1 MYITVCT
8 LLRFASLLVKI
19 VLVCTHLFLLKT
31 RNEGWIVWMTIHRF
45 SERGPFLYSGG
56 SGIPKIQ
63 PMKLIE
69 FWYLSPVFYN
79 ERAILYS
86 LYIFLETFCRF
97 TWGDPQLSL
106 FQLNTTVVAGRS
118 TLYIVIPRSI
128 EESYSACI
136 Y

>member
-69 FWYLSPVFYN
+69 LWYLSPVVFYN
-79 ERAILYS
+79 ERAIYS
-86 LYIFLETFCRF
+86 LYIF
-97 TWGDPQLSL
+97 GDILSL
-106 FQLNTTVVAGRS
+106 YLRRS
-118 TLYIVIPRSI
+118 STITIPSQHNCCCRVYILYIVIPRSI
-128 EESYSACI
+128 EESYSASI